1 MNDRT
6 VRIAFTFRGGPQD
19 GQRFAGQNQE
29 WAIIHEAL
37 EANLPPS
44 ILHER
49 RTTVR
54 TTGGALIFPDMFCG
68 EVFDKY
74 AVDGVCEL
82 DVFASPLAVKE
93 TPWRNVGIDHVVLSV
108 KDRKAATDFFVRGLQ
123 MQIMRDDPHMTV
135 LTTGNNALFF
145 FDAEP
150 GKPLTDGI
158 PSRIHHIGFVVDDL
172 EAAFTHLK
180 QSFPQFTSDFTL
192 LERIERWSMY
202 GQLMLGDIT
211 FMIQLSEIKP
221 EFRGFDAPEQFT
233 DLMYDYASR
242 RYGVRLT
249 PSQQTE
255 NSNEQMGTARQ
266 DQ

>member
-1 MNDRT
+1 MDGRI
-6 VRIAFTFRGGPQD
+6 VQIAFTFRGGAQD
-19 GQRFAGQNQE
+19 GERYAGSSHE

-37 EANLPPS
+37 EHLLPAG

-54 TTGGALIFPDMFCG
+54 TRGGELIFPDMFCG
-68 EVFDKY
+68 EVYDKY
-74 AVDGVCEL
+74 SAEGICEL
-82 DVFASPLAVKE
+82 DVFAPPLAAK
-93 TPWRNVGIDHVVLSV
+93 TAPWRNVGIDHVVLSV
-108 KDRKAATDFFVRGLQ
+108 KDRRAATDFFVRGLQ

-172 EAAFTHLK
+172 EAAYTHLREN
-180 QSFPQFTSDFTL
+180 FPQFTSDFTL

-202 GQLMLGDIT
+202 GHLALGDIT

-221 EFRGFDAPEQFT
+221 EFRGFAVPEQFT
-233 DLMYDYASR
+233 DIMYNYASR
-242 RYGVRLT
+242 RYGVRLNAAPEAPGT
-249 PSQQTE
+249 PRAETK
-255 NSNEQMGTARQ
+255 
-266 DQ
+266 